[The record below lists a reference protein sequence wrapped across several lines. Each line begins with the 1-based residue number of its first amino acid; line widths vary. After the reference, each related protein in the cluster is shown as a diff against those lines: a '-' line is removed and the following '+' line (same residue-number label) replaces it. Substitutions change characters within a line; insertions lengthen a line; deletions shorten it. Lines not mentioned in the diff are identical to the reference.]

1 MSFRGREVAERTA
14 ERRRRE
20 DDAPRLHT
28 EVPALATLKLN
39 VEERRGSVTS
49 PETSYVRHV
58 QVDRAP
64 ALFALQCGDPACS
77 GGGYDVTRRVM
88 SALAAKQNEFVAEDI
103 CGGAVGNNA
112 CGRAVKVIGTAT
124 YKP

>member
-20 DDAPRLHT
+20 DDAPRLHA
-28 EVPALATLKLN
+28 EVPALASLKLH
-39 VEERRGSVTS
+39 VEERRGSATS
-49 PETSYVRHV
+49 PETSYIRHV
-58 QVDRAP
+58 QVDQAP
-64 ALFALQCGDPACS
+64 ALFALQCGDPGCS

-88 SALAAKQNEFVAEDI
+88 SALIAKAKELVAEDV
-103 CGGAVGNNA
+103 CGGTVGNNA
-112 CGRAVKVIGTAT
+112 CGRAVKVMGSAT